1 MAFRDVERT
10 DIKNFAGKID
20 PDSLKV
26 DLAAENEIH
35 ILNIA
40 EYL

>member
-1 MAFRDVERT
+1 M
-10 DIKNFAGKID
+10 FAGKFD

-26 DLAAENEIH
+26 DLAAENETN

>member
-1 MAFRDVERT
+1 MAFRDVEPSDR
-10 DIKNFAGKID
+10 KNFAGKID
-20 PDSLKV
+20 PILKV